1 VTNCESLI
9 IAHHKR
15 QSSYKRFNLKQIE
28 ERIAKAKGKNKRKL
42 DAQLMKP
49 DETPIM
55 DNELP
60 RQVYKTLLKFSVNN
74 KYLIII
80 LD

>member
-1 VTNCESLI
+1 
-9 IAHHKR
+9 
-15 QSSYKRFNLKQIE
+15 LKQIE